1 MSKKPVPTVQTIE
14 MLPAKQERTAVGM
27 KTTFTRRQLLK
38 LLTAAG
44 VSAPFTNSH
53 AVALDPP
60 ASGAE
65 LQADDAPRA
74 AVSGV
79 APGVNR
85 AISSKEKVL
94 AYLKGRGQGTFLF
107 GQVATWV
114 HNENPDM
121 DHPSNWIHKV
131 QAHTGRLPR
140 YGCITYDF
148 VDDPFSDAAW
158 NEGVQKLWDRG
169 MIVGIYSFFANPGGG
184 RWNDPCEIA
193 KIWAPG
199 ENAVKTSFHR
209 QLDRMAANLQWLK
222 DRGIP
227 VIYTPFVESD
237 DQNKWHAKQGSEAII
252 RLYRLVH
259 DYFHGTKK
267 LDHILWAYHTTQN
280 SGALERCYPGDE
292 YVDVLG
298 KSAYGSGLVFAEY
311 EWAVA
316 KKKDHGKVI
325 WWAELGIRGKSDP
338 PRDCLD
344 VMRKLESHFPELAG
358 FIFWSDEGF
367 YNVVGNRNGPEFM
380 AHPQIVT
387 LAR

>member
-1 MSKKPVPTVQTIE
+1 
-14 MLPAKQERTAVGM
+14 M

-38 LLTAAG
+38 FLTAAG
-44 VSAPFTNSH
+44 VGAPFT
-53 AVALDPP
+53 
-60 ASGAE
+60 G
-65 LQADDAPRA
+65 PRA
-74 AVSGV
+74 AAPYLTAPNAETKADGALRGAV
-79 APGVNR
+79 PGVVPGVTS
-85 AISSKEKVL
+85 ALQAKEKVL
-94 AYLKGRGQGTFLF
+94 AYLKGLSQGSYLF

-121 DHPSNWIHKV
+121 DHPSNWIQKLRE
-131 QAHTGRLPR
+131 HTGRLPR

-148 VDDPFSDAAW
+148 VDDPFPDAAW
-158 NEGVQKLWDRG
+158 NEGVQKLWNRG
-169 MIVGIYSFFANPGGG
+169 MIAGVYSFFANPSGGE
-184 RWNDPCEIA
+184 WNDPCEIE

-199 ENAVKTSFHR
+199 DNAVKTHFHR

-237 DQNKWHAKQGSEAII
+237 DRNKWHAKQGSEAII

-259 DYFHGTKK
+259 DYFNTTKQ

-280 SGALERCYPGDE
+280 SGALERCYPGDV

-325 WWAELGIRGKSDP
+325 WWAELGIRGKSEP
-338 PRDCLD
+338 PRDCQD
-344 VMRKLESHFPELAG
+344 VLRKLESHFPELAG
-358 FIFWSDEGF
+358 FVFWSDEGF
-367 YNVVGNRNGPEFM
+367 YNVVGNRNAREFM
-380 AHPQIVT
+380 DHPKIV
-387 LAR
+387 ARQGRS